1 MFIDLK
7 VIMPPFKGNRSTK
20 VEGSI
25 WVFLRDLCEIPACL
39 TDTPYPGHSSFNTY
53 VLIYID

>member
-1 MFIDLK
+1 
-7 VIMPPFKGNRSTK
+7 MPPFKGNRSTE

-39 TDTPYPGHSSFNTY
+39 TDTPYPGHSSFNSY